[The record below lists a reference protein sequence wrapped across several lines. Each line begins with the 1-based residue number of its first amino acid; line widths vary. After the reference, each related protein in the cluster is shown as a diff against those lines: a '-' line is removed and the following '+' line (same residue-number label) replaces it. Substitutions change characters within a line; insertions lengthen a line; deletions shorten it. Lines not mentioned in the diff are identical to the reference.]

1 MKHLIKLITGLVATF
16 ALLAGCAVIDHSAP
30 TGADKSAAWVLLP
43 FTNATETPFAG
54 QRAEA
59 VTENLLRSLGV
70 INVQRYPSA
79 LQRDNLFETG
89 QPGDDAKSLEWAKA
103 QGARYAVSG
112 TVDEWRYKVGV
123 DGEPAVGVALQIV
136 EVDSGRVLWSGVG
149 GKSGWSRESLAGVAQ
164 ELIKSL
170 LEPALK

>member
-1 MKHLIKLITGLVATF
+1 MKHLIKLICALVASVTLF
-16 ALLAGCAVIDHSAP
+16 SGCAVIDHSAP
-30 TGADKSAAWVLLP
+30 SGADKSAAWVLLP
-43 FTNATETPFAG
+43 FGNATETPFAG

-70 INVQRYPSA
+70 AQVQRYPAS
-79 LQRDNLFETG
+79 LQNDNLFESG
-89 QPGDDAKSLEWAKA
+89 QLKDAARALAWAKE
-103 QGARYAVSG
+103 QGARYAVTG

-149 GKSGWSRESLAGVAQ
+149 GKSGWSRESLSGVAQ

-170 LEPALK
+170 LVPALK

>member
-1 MKHLIKLITGLVATF
+1 MKRLITFITGLTAAL

-30 TGADKSAAWVLLP
+30 SGADKSATWVLLP
-43 FTNATETPFAG
+43 FGNATETPFAG

-59 VTENLLRSLGV
+59 VTENLLRALGV
-70 INVQRYPSA
+70 ANVQRYPSD

-89 QPGDDAKSLEWAKA
+89 QAKDDAKAIEWAKA
-103 QGARYAVSG
+103 QGARYAVTG

-123 DGEPAVGVALQIV
+123 DGEPAVGIALQIV
-136 EVDSGRVLWSGVG
+136 ELESGRVLWSGVG
-149 GKSGWSRESLAGVAQ
+149 GKSGWSRESLAAVAQ

-170 LEPALK
+170 LMPALK

>member
-1 MKHLIKLITGLVATF
+1 MKHLIKLFCALVASVSLF
-16 ALLAGCAVIDHSAP
+16 AGCAVIDHSAP
-30 TGADKSAAWVLLP
+30 SGADKTAVWVVLP
-43 FTNATETPFAG
+43 FANATETPFAG

-59 VTENLLRSLGV
+59 VTENLLRALGV
-70 INVQRYPSA
+70 ANLQRYPSE

-89 QPGDDAKSLEWAKA
+89 QSKDDARALEWARTR
-103 QGARYAVSG
+103 GARYAVTG

-136 EVDSGRVLWSGVG
+136 EVESGRVVWSGVG
-149 GKSGWSRESLAGVAQ
+149 GKSGWSRESLSGVAQ

-170 LEPALK
+170 LVPALK

>member
-1 MKHLIKLITGLVATF
+1 MKPLFKLFTGVLATL
-16 ALLAGCAVIDHSAP
+16 ALLTGCAVIDHSAP
-30 TGADKSAAWVLLP
+30 SGADKTAAWVLLP

-59 VTENLLRSLGV
+59 VTENLLRTLGV
-70 INVQRYPSA
+70 AHVQRYPSE

-89 QPGDDAKSLEWAKA
+89 QAKDDAKSLDWARG
-103 QGARYAVSG
+103 QGARYAVTG

-123 DGEPAVGVALQIV
+123 DGEPAVGIALQIV
-136 EVDSGRVLWSGVG
+136 DVESGRVLWSGVG